1 MKELRQ
7 DYFDYWVGND
17 YGEWVINGKRY
28 PKYDDPYHSWHEAMP
43 KELWTE
49 EARQLFRAAEEADL
63 LTLIWEADPLIY
75 VPGRRIKS
83 KWQMALWCKLA
94 SKYLELDSALGANWA
109 PFEKVFNSGHIDWL
123 ALAGRKH
130 KECSKPTP
138 LRASLSTIIVSED
151 DDNNDRQVRVITDFF
166 AEFEKGRNPSNCD
179 LNNQDEE
186 Q

>member
-1 MKELRQ
+1 MKELKQ
-7 DYFDYWVGND
+7 DYFDWEGTG

-28 PKYDDPYHSWHEAMP
+28 PKYDDPHHQWHEAMP

-49 EARQLFRAAEEADL
+49 EARQLFRAAERAEL
-63 LTLIWEADPLIY
+63 LTLCWMADPQVY
-75 VPGRRIKS
+75 VPGRRMKS
-83 KWQMALWCKLA
+83 KWQLALWCQRA

-123 ALAGRKH
+123 ELAGRKS

-138 LRASLSTIIVSED
+138 LRVSLSANLVGND
-151 DDNNDRQVRVITDFF
+151 DPRVKVINDFF
-166 AEFEKGRNPSNCD
+166 AEFENTRNQANCD
-179 LNNQDEE
+179 LNNKDED